1 MTAKLTI
8 TNLLPRTALAVV
20 LAALAL
26 PALAAPAAAD
36 TPKSGKVR
44 MGWNIEARY
53 SGVDLD
59 RPVGRAALLA
69 GVEKAAHKLC
79 DGDMV
84 RSDRRAC
91 EQNVVAI
98 FMKNASET
106 ERTALTLAQD
116 ERNTVAQAMR

>member
-1 MTAKLTI
+1 MNAEKI
-8 TNLLPRTALAVV
+8 TSILPRTALAVV
-20 LAALAL
+20 LAAMAVS
-26 PALAAPAAAD
+26 ALAGSAQAD
-36 TPKSGKVR
+36 TRQSGKVR
-44 MGWNIEARY
+44 LSWNVEARY

-59 RPVGRAALLA
+59 RPIGRAALLR

-91 EQNVVAI
+91 EQNVVAT
-98 FMKNASET
+98 FMKNASEP
-106 ERTALTLAQD
+106 ERTALALAQD